1 MLLSRKQ
8 DKLYVFKPQFKTTLL
23 ETAMELQWNCNETAM
38 KLQWNCNETAN
49 RENKLMIE
57 NKTS

>member
-8 DKLYVFKPQFKTTLL
+8 DKLYVFKPQFKTY
-23 ETAMELQWNCNETAM
+23 
-38 KLQWNCNETAN
+38 NETAN

>member
-38 KLQWNCNETAN
+38 KLQTE
-49 RENKLMIE
+49 
-57 NKTS
+57 KTN

>member
-23 ETAMELQWNCNETAM
+23 ETAMELQWNCNETA
-38 KLQWNCNETAN
+38 N